1 MSAPGGDSDSKPV
14 ILAADD
20 DEDILE
26 LVTFRLGRSGYI
38 VLQARDGEEALQLAL
53 EHRPD
58 IAVLDVS
65 MPKLNG
71 IEVTRRL
78 RAQEETSAIPII
90 LLTASVQDADV
101 ESGFAAGATD
111 YVRKPFSPMELVA
124 RVQAALR
131 G

>member
-1 MSAPGGDSDSKPV
+1 MSAPGEESSKPV

-26 LVTFRLGRSGYI
+26 LVAFRLGRSGYT
-38 VLQARDGEEALQLAL
+38 VVQARDGEEALQLAT

-58 IAVLDVS
+58 VAVLDVG
-65 MPKLNG
+65 MPKLDG
-71 IEVTRRL
+71 LEVTRRL
-78 RAQEETSAIPII
+78 RGQEATSKLPII
-90 LLTASVQDADV
+90 LLTAWVQESDV
-101 ESGFAAGATD
+101 ERGFAAGATD

-131 G
+131 